1 MNFLTKHYREFLAHL
16 RDLRGASEATVETY
30 RVVLEDAVG
39 LIDLNEETEPV
50 QVDLMPFRAKISG
63 QKPKT
68 IAKKVS
74 AVRSYLAYLKEI
86 GYHFRILSDEH
97 IKVPKKLPKPVPE
110 HVIEEV
116 LEKSDP
122 QVRLMVLIFY
132 GMGLRISELAN
143 LENGDMDREW
153 IRIMGKG
160 DKSRILPVLPLI
172 REGYES
178 YIRQYRPKR
187 YLFEAEGKKLS
198 ENQIRY
204 RVKKIFKELGLNMT
218 PHQLRHSFAT
228 TLLSHGARIT
238 DVSELLGHSALSTT
252 EIYTQVSN
260 SLKMKNYQNAHPLC
274 KDDDATD

>member
-1 MNFLTKHYREFLAHL
+1 MSFLIKHYREFLAYL
-16 RDLRGASEATVETY
+16 RDIRGVSDATVETY
-30 RVVLEDAVG
+30 RTVLEDAVQ
-39 LIDLNEETEPV
+39 LIDFNEETDPP
-50 QVDLMPFRAKISG
+50 QIDLMPYRMKISD

-74 AVRSYLAYLKEI
+74 AVRSYLSYLKEI
-86 GYHFRILSDEH
+86 GYHFRVLSDEQ

-110 HVIEEV
+110 HFISEV
-116 LEKSDP
+116 LERSDP

-143 LENGDMDREW
+143 LEKGDITHEW
-153 IRIMGKG
+153 IRIVGKG
-160 DKSRILPVLPLI
+160 SKSRILPVLPMI
-172 REGYES
+172 REGYEA
-178 YIRQYRPKR
+178 YLRHYAPKR
-187 YLFEAEGKKLS
+187 HLFESEGKKLS

-204 RVKKIFKELGLNMT
+204 RVKKIFKEQGLNMT

-228 TLLSHGARIT
+228 ALLSQGARIT

-260 SLKMKNYQNAHPLC
+260 SLKMKNYRNAHPLC
-274 KDDDATD
+274 KDDDETD